1 MSLKIYI
8 DEAMR
13 EAELE
18 EEEQLRMSKFYRR
31 MHLDNLIKRA
41 ESVDGWHK
49 MKAYSMTTPI
59 PPYLASQQENYSMVQ
74 TVTRRRFS
82 KEIAEELLAEKGD
95 FAHFYALEKLES
107 GGLTTHTEL
116 WRDVLIWLDEL
127 KGEEK

>member
-1 MSLKIYI
+1 MTSLKIYI

-13 EAELE
+13 EARKEALE
-18 EEEQLRMSKFYRR
+18 AQAEARYYRK
-31 MHLDNLIKRA
+31 MHLYNLIRRA
-41 ESVDGWHK
+41 EYVRGEDK
-49 MKAYSMTTPI
+49 METYAICDPI
-59 PPYLASQQENYSMVQ
+59 PTYLASQQENHLMVQ

-95 FAHFYALEKLES
+95 FAYLYALEKVETER
-107 GGLTTHTEL
+107 GHTEL